1 MMKIISRW
9 TAIVFSFLL
18 LAGESQVRAQEQSV
32 IRQWNASLLGA
43 ISRDL
48 ARPPVHARNLFHSSA
63 AMYDAW
69 AAYEPG
75 AEPFLLGRVKGSY
88 TCSFDGVVS
97 STIVAERVAAQ
108 EEAICFAA
116 YRMQLHRFAD
126 SPGFATTLSLANAF
140 MDSRGLDRT
149 NTSVDYQSGGP
160 AELGNYVAQQYIA
173 YGLSDGAN
181 EADNYVH
188 QYYSPSNAPIEVEQP
203 GNPSITDPNLW
214 QQISLSNAIDQSG
227 NPVFGVPAPI
237 GHEWGNV
244 VPFAL
249 TDDDMVERVRN
260 FGTYKVYM
268 DPGPPAWIDTT
279 VAEGL
284 EMYYKWSFIMVAIW
298 QSHLDPDDTTMWDI
312 SPASQGNVQSYPT
325 DEQGIRAFYNYFDGG
340 DTGQG
345 RAVNPVTGQ
354 AYEPQWVKRGDYTRI
369 LAEYWADGP
378 QSVTPPGHWH
388 DIMHQVM
395 DHPLFERRWMGQ
407 GDVLSALEYDAKA
420 HLAMSGAMHDAAIT
434 AWSIKGWYDYIRPV
448 SAIRYMGDMGQC
460 SDPLFPNYHPAGLPI
475 IPGYIEQVD
484 DLDPLRGPQGEH
496 IGKMKLFTWRGPE
509 FIGDPLTEHA
519 GVSWI
524 LVENWWPYQRPSF
537 VTPPFSGYISGH
549 STYSSTAAQIMEEI
563 TGNAFFPGGMSNF
576 YAPQN
581 DFLLFENG
589 PSEDVHLQW
598 ATYRD
603 AADQCSLSRIWGGIH
618 PPVDDMV
625 GRRIGVELGDR
636 AVEMANMIFDAD
648 RPIVEQV
655 VASQE
660 AIAIADIGNSVSLNI
675 VYDRDM
681 DTDSDPEFEFI
692 VDDPLAEALLLTAA
706 SWTSE
711 RIYTLEFEVLG
722 SELRLE
728 NIRLRL
734 AEAIS
739 LEGQVQNVSLHGRP
753 FVIDTDRPM
762 VASVVSSSSLLNSD
776 VAISGSV
783 EVVISFSEACD
794 PSSQLAIA
802 LSGTSDPNAS
812 IQYDAATSSWL
823 DDTLFIARFL
833 VSDTNEEIE
842 EVSLAVSGVFD
853 LLGNEQSAHL
863 PTAFLTIDTREPE
876 LLSATVS
883 STVLGLQDL
892 GSSALQITFEFD
904 ENMETSVQPTLSFPV
919 DDPMLASLLLE
930 AANSSWLDARSYR
943 ISYTLLN
950 ANEELDD
957 ISVSLSGFMDTQGN
971 SYGNGPLEELF
982 RIDTQRPL
990 VQTLVPSTMVVA
1002 DAHVGPQGFTVD
1014 VVFAEDMNTGQLAL
1028 VQLSGSSQLSSS
1040 FSANIPASSWV
1051 GSNTFRA
1058 AFDVTDQNIELE
1070 SLAVNVSFAR
1080 DLAGNTMS
1088 TLVSDPIFSLDTKNP
1103 ELLSLTA
1110 NTYALTNTSVGPGGF
1125 SLLSVFNEPMDEAV
1139 APLAAFSPELEDILS
1154 LDDAGSDWISPS
1166 TYRMLF
1172 DVASID
1178 ADLPS
1183 VAVALS
1189 GARDRAGNSAELV
1202 GFDPFL
1208 SIDLQAVGIDEA
1220 LLSDG
1225 VLLFPNPTVS
1235 GQTMFLRLDGALD
1248 EVGIQVF
1255 NGLGAVVYQT
1265 PASHMEPGIHKVDLP
1280 ALAPGVHQLLLSVG
1294 NTSHARTF
1302 VVLQD

>member
-1 MMKIISRW
+1 MKTFSRW

-18 LAGESQVRAQEQSV
+18 LALQSQVHAQEQSV
-32 IRQWNASLLGA
+32 IREWNTSFLAA

-69 AAYEPG
+69 AAYQPG

-88 TCSFDGVVS
+88 SCSFDGVVS
-97 STIVAERVAAQ
+97 STVEAERIAAQ
-108 EEAICFAA
+108 EEAVCFSA
-116 YRMQLHRFAD
+116 YRILLHRFSN
-126 SPGFATTLSLANAF
+126 SPGFATTLSLANDYMTA
-140 MDSRGLDRT
+140 RGLDRS
-149 NTSVDYQSGGP
+149 NTSVDYQGGGP
-160 AELGNYVAQQYIA
+160 AELGNYIAQQYIA

-181 EADNYVH
+181 EADNYAH
-188 QYYSPSNAPIEVEQP
+188 QYYSPSNAPIEVELP
-203 GNPSITDPNLW
+203 GNPSISDPNLW

-284 EMYYKWSFIMVAIW
+284 EMYYKWSFIMVTIW
-298 QSHLDPDDTTMWDI
+298 QSHLDPDDDTMWDI
-312 SPASQGNVQSYPT
+312 SPAAQGNVQEYPT
-325 DEQGIRAFYNYFDGG
+325 DEQGVRAFYNYFDGG

-345 RAVNPVTGQ
+345 RALNPVTGE

-378 QSVTPPGHWH
+378 ESVTPPGHWH
-388 DIMHQVM
+388 DIMHNVM

-434 AWSIKGWYDYIRPV
+434 AWGIKGWYDYIRPV
-448 SAIRYMGDMGQC
+448 SAIRFMGDMGQC
-460 SDPLFPNYHPAGLPI
+460 SDPMFPNYHPAGLPF

-484 DLDPLRGPQGEH
+484 DLDPLSGPQGEH

-509 FIGDPLTEHA
+509 FIGDPDTEHA
-519 GVSWI
+519 GVGWI
-524 LVENWWPYQRPSF
+524 LVENWWPYQRPTF

-581 DFLLFENG
+581 NFLLFENG
-589 PSEDVHLQW
+589 PSEDVYLQW

-636 AVEMANMIFDAD
+636 AVEMANMIFEAD
-648 RPIVEQV
+648 RPVVEQV
-655 VASQE
+655 LASKE
-660 AIAIADIGNSVSLNI
+660 AIAIADIGSSVSLSI

-692 VDDPLAEALLLTAA
+692 VDDPLAEALLITAA
-706 SWTSE
+706 SWTTE
-711 RIYTLEFEVLG
+711 RVYTLEFVVLD

-734 AEAIS
+734 AGAIS
-739 LEGQVQNVSLHGRP
+739 LDGQTQNVSLHGRP
-753 FVIDTDRPM
+753 FVIDTDRPA
-762 VASVVSSSSLLNSD
+762 VASVASSTTFLNND
-776 VAISGSV
+776 VAISGSL
-783 EVVISFSEACD
+783 EVLISFSEACD
-794 PSSQLAIA
+794 PASQVAVL
-802 LSGTSDPNAS
+802 LYGTSDPSAS
-812 IQYDAATSSWL
+812 IEFDAAASSWL
-823 DDTLFIARFL
+823 DPSQFIARFL
-833 VSDTNEEIE
+833 VSDASEEIE
-842 EVSLAVSGVFD
+842 EVSLTVSGVVD
-853 LLGNEQSAHL
+853 LVGNEQTAHQ
-863 PTAFLTIDTREPE
+863 PTPFLRVDTREPE
-876 LLSATVS
+876 LVDVAVNT
-883 STVLGLQDL
+883 TVLGLQDL
-892 GSSALQITFEFD
+892 GSSALRITFEFD
-904 ENMETSVQPTLSFPV
+904 EDMDTSMLPTLGFPV
-919 DDPMLASLLLE
+919 DDPTVASLLLE
-930 AANSSWLDARSYR
+930 PANSAWLDARSYR

-950 ANEELDD
+950 ANEELDE
-957 ISVSLSGFMDTQGN
+957 ITVALSGFMDAQGN
-971 SYGNGPLEELF
+971 SYGNGPLEDLF
-982 RIDTQRPL
+982 RIDTQRPM
-990 VQTLVPSTMVVA
+990 VQTLTPSTTVVA

-1014 VVFAEDMNTGQLAL
+1014 VVFAEAMNMAQLTL

-1051 GSNTFRA
+1051 DASTFRA
-1058 AFDVTDQNIELE
+1058 AFNVSDQNIELE
-1070 SLAVNVSFAR
+1070 DLAVNVSFAR

-1088 TLVSDPIFSLDTKNP
+1088 PFAADAFFALDTKNP
-1103 ELLSLTA
+1103 ELLTLTA
-1110 NTYALTNTSVGPGGF
+1110 NTYTLTNTAVGLGGF

-1139 APLAAFSPELEDILS
+1139 PPLAAFSPVVEDILT
-1154 LDDAGSDWISPS
+1154 LDVAGSEWLSPS

-1172 DVASID
+1172 DVAGID

-1183 VAVALS
+1183 VAIALS
-1189 GARDRAGNSAELV
+1189 GARDRAGNLAELAD
-1202 GFDPFL
+1202 FDPFL
-1208 SIDLQAVGIDEA
+1208 SIDLQAVGISEA
-1220 LLSDG
+1220 LLSSG

-1235 GQTMFLRLDGALD
+1235 GQPVFLRLDGALD

-1255 NGLGAVVYQT
+1255 NALGAVVHQA

-1280 ALAPGVHQLLLSVG
+1280 ALAPGIHQLLLSVSG
-1294 NTSHARTF
+1294 KNHARTF

>member
-1 MMKIISRW
+1 MKMFSRW
-9 TAIVFSFLL
+9 TIMLFSLLL
-18 LAGESQVRAQEQSV
+18 LAGQSQVHAQEQSV
-32 IRQWNASLLGA
+32 VRQWNSSFLGA

-88 TCSFDGVVS
+88 DCSFDGVVS
-97 STIVAERVAAQ
+97 SSVQAERVAAQ

-116 YRMQLHRFAD
+116 YRILLHRFAD
-126 SPGFATTLSLANAF
+126 SPGFATTLSLANAL
-140 MDSRGLDRT
+140 MDSRGLDRS
-149 NTSVDYQSGGP
+149 NTSVDYQAGGP
-160 AELGNYVAQQYIA
+160 AELGNFIAQQYIA

-181 EADNYVH
+181 EAGNYAH

-214 QQISLSNAIDQSG
+214 QQISLTNAVDQSG

-298 QSHLDPDDTTMWDI
+298 QSHLDPADTTMWDI

-325 DEQGIRAFYNYFDGG
+325 DEQGIREFYNYFDGG

-345 RAVNPVTGQ
+345 RALNPVTGE
-354 AYEPQWVKRGDYTRI
+354 AYQPQWVKRGDYTRI

-388 DIMHQVM
+388 DIMHNVM

-460 SDPLFPNYHPAGLPI
+460 SDPMFPNYHPAGLPF

-484 DLDPLRGPQGEH
+484 DLDPLSGAQGEH

-509 FIGDPLTEHA
+509 FIGDPETEHA
-519 GVSWI
+519 GVGWV
-524 LVENWWPYQRPSF
+524 LAENWWPYQRPSF

-563 TGNAFFPGGMSNF
+563 TGNAFFPGGMSNL

-589 PSEDVHLQW
+589 PSEDVYLQW

-618 PPVDDMV
+618 PPVDDIV
-625 GRRIGVELGDR
+625 GRRIGIELGDR
-636 AVEMANMIFDAD
+636 ALDMANMIFDSD

-655 VASQE
+655 LASQE
-660 AIAIADIGNSVSLNI
+660 AIAIADIGSSVSLDI

-706 SWTSE
+706 SWTAE
-711 RIYTLEFEVLG
+711 RVYTMEFVVLD
-722 SELRLE
+722 SELRLD

-734 AEAIS
+734 AGALS
-739 LEGQVQNVSLHGRP
+739 LDGKIQNVSLHGRP
-753 FVIDTDRPM
+753 FVIDTDRPS
-762 VASVVSSSSLLNSD
+762 VSAVVSGTNLLNSD
-776 VAISGSV
+776 VAMSGSL
-783 EVVISFSEACD
+783 EVLISFSEGCD
-794 PSSQLAIA
+794 PSSQVA
-802 LSGTSDPNAS
+802 LVLNGSSDPSAS
-812 IQYDAATSSWL
+812 IQYNAATSTWL
-823 DDTLFIARFL
+823 DDHQFIARFL
-833 VSDTNEEIE
+833 VTDANEEID
-842 EVSLAVSGVFD
+842 EVDLSVSGVVDHF
-853 LLGNEQSAHL
+853 GNEQYAHV
-863 PTAFLTIDTREPE
+863 PTAFLTIDTRGPE
-876 LLSATVS
+876 LLEVAVNNS
-883 STVLGLQDL
+883 VLGLQDL
-892 GSSALQITFEFD
+892 GSSALRITFQFD
-904 ENMETSVQPTLSFPV
+904 EDMDTSVLPELAFTQ
-919 DDPMLASLLLE
+919 DDPLLASLLLE
-930 AANSSWLDARSYR
+930 PANSTWLDARSCR

-950 ANEELDD
+950 ANEELNA
-957 ISVSLSGFMDTQGN
+957 ITVSLSGFMDTQGN
-971 SYGNGPLEELF
+971 SYGNGPLEDLF
-982 RIDTQRPL
+982 RIDTHRPM
-990 VQTLVPSTMVVA
+990 VQSLTPSTTVVA

-1014 VVFAEDMNTGQLAL
+1014 VVFAEAMNTAQLAL

-1040 FSANIPASSWV
+1040 FMANMLSSSWIDA
-1051 GSNTFRA
+1051 STFRA
-1058 AFDVTDQNIELE
+1058 AFDVSDQNVELDE
-1070 SLAVNVSFAR
+1070 LSVNVSFAR

-1088 TLVSDPIFSLDTKNP
+1088 VHAADAFFALDTKNP
-1103 ELLSLTA
+1103 ELLTLTA
-1110 NTYALTNTSVGPGGF
+1110 NTYTLTNTAVGPAGF
-1125 SLLSVFNEPMDEAV
+1125 SLLSVFSEPMDEAS
-1139 APLAAFSPELEDILS
+1139 ALIAIFSPAVNDILVV
-1154 LDDAGSDWISPS
+1154 DIAGSEWLGPAS
-1166 TYRMLF
+1166 YRMLF
-1172 DVASID
+1172 DVANID
-1178 ADLPS
+1178 ADIPA
-1183 VAVALS
+1183 VAIALS
-1189 GARDRAGNSAELV
+1189 GARDRAGNLV
-1202 GFDPFL
+1202 APVEFDPFL
-1208 SIDLQAVGIDEA
+1208 SIDLQAVGIEES
-1220 LLSDG
+1220 LLGSEI
-1225 VLLFPNPTVS
+1225 LLFPNPAVY
-1235 GQTMFLRLDGALD
+1235 GQPVFLRLDVALD

-1255 NGLGAVVYQT
+1255 NALGALVYHA
-1265 PASHMEPGIHKVDLP
+1265 PALNMQPGIHKVGLP
-1280 ALAPGVHQLLLSVG
+1280 ALAPGVHKLVLTMAG
-1294 NTSHARTF
+1294 TRHARSF